1 MKKPTKKIKIKK
13 KDLDKFSAERI
24 IGDFDSINSVIS
36 KIDYLDENL
45 TEEDALQVQEQLQQI
60 EGYLKNQYKDYI
72 KTNIND
78 VNLNDI
84 EVDLSDE
91 DDYTEETK
99 ESEDNLD
106 I

>member
-1 MKKPTKKIKIKK
+1 MKKQNKKIKIKK

-45 TEEDALQVQEQLQQI
+45 TEEDALQVQEQLHQI

-84 EVDLSDE
+84 EVDLSDD
-91 DDYTEETK
+91 DDYTEESK
-99 ESEDNLD
+99 ESEGDLG